1 MPNIKNSQ
9 QNRPNTDFSNLVDFI
24 YFIRH
29 TNITIL
35 SYTSYP
41 ISSYKKRIYPPY
53 PTATFT
59 IPSSKKTATS
69 TPPSCKV
76 YKVFFFSYC
85 KIYHKKPTLQKCSK
99 PSAEPSL
106 LVLCRSAA
114 HFRYKIAIAK
124 LQSSTTKLIINYLT

>member
-59 IPSSKKTATS
+59 IPSSKKTAIFTLS
-69 TPPSCKV
+69 TCKL
-76 YKVFFFSYC
+76 YNITQANF
-85 KIYHKKPTLQKCSK
+85 
-99 PSAEPSL
+99 
-106 LVLCRSAA
+106 
-114 HFRYKIAIAK
+114 AK
-124 LQSSTTKLIINYLT
+124 M